1 MTTHTTEPAAQSV
14 APIETDDDGTWTP
27 QDAFMHAMA
36 AGEAASAALA
46 VGPPRCLSVRKVLGG
61 GFEVDLQFSEAPSQ
75 VKDFATA
82 FDVPVERKPH
92 GFREDYFYTEAHAVI
107 RGIPVHAWTLTAH
120 EPDPEDEADPEATV
134 ETPAPAATDAKE
146 QA

>member
-1 MTTHTTEPAAQSV
+1 MTTHTTEAAAPAV
-14 APIETDDDGTWTP
+14 PTIETDEGTWTP

-46 VGPPRCLSVRKVLGG
+46 VGPPRCLSICKSLGG
-61 GFEVDLQFSEAPSQ
+61 GYEVDLQFSEAPDQ

-92 GFREDYFYTEAHAVI
+92 AFREDRIYTEAHAVI
-107 RGIPVHAWTLTAH
+107 RGVPVHVWTLTAH
-120 EPDPEDEADPEATV
+120 EPDPLDEADSEAIV
-134 ETPAPAATDAKE
+134 KTPTPAATDSGE